1 MLQEFSMEYI
11 CTVSTKKMPCVPEFK
26 YVTCDIQLYI
36 ICTVSVKNMHCEYEK
51 DARCATKDASVPNYN
66 KRCPDVPCLDI
77 LHTLGYEGNTL
88 IYYSPTSLPNS
99 PNL

>member
-1 MLQEFSMEYI
+1 MYCECEKDACVPEKYYKNGV
-11 CTVSTKKMPCVPEFK
+11 CTVSTKKMP
-26 YVTCDIQLYI
+26 
-36 ICTVSVKNMHCEYEK
+36 
-51 DARCATKDASVPNYN
+51 SVPQKMPCGSDYN

-88 IYYSPTSLPNS
+88 LYYSPTSLPNS